1 MRLALCCAKRKE
13 VNMENKV
20 SAHAIISGRVQGVFF
35 RAETQRVAERF
46 GVVGW
51 VRNRPDGTVEAV
63 FEGEQKAVDAVLVWC
78 KEGPNLAVVD
88 KVKVKWQDYSGEF
101 NSFDVTY

>member
-1 MRLALCCAKRKE
+1 
-13 VNMENKV
+13 MENKV
-20 SAHAIISGRVQGVFF
+20 STHVIISGRVQGVFF

-63 FEGEQKAVDAVLVWC
+63 FEGEQRAIDAVLGWC
-78 KEGPNLAVVD
+78 NEGPHLAAVD
-88 KVKVKWQDYSGEF
+88 KVKVKWQDYTGRF
-101 NSFDVTY
+101 KSFDITY